1 VEVQEDA
8 VSGRIRTTVKDA
20 GGRYLPDVHVK
31 VIGTRNSDFTSG
43 ATDLR
48 GVFVA
53 DGIKGT
59 STVIA
64 QADPAR
70 YAFFRGQTNLEP
82 QEPAA
87 AARAPAPPASP
98 ASAAADRP
106 LQRKAFFKT
115 PAARA
120 STSLDQQLLQ
130 GLQETNQAI
139 QGKQVE
145 ELKMLYKREQKGVE
159 AQKAY

>member
-1 VEVQEDA
+1 
-8 VSGRIRTTVKDA
+8 
-20 GGRYLPDVHVK
+20 VK
-31 VIGTRNSDFTSG
+31 VIGTRNSEFTSG

-53 DGIKGT
+53 DGIRGT

-64 QADPAR
+64 QADTGR
-70 YAFFRGQTNLEP
+70 YAFFRGQANLEP
-82 QEPAA
+82 REEQADKTAPPPPAA
-87 AARAPAPPASP
+87 AATAPAPRPVEEKAAVKAPARP
-98 ASAAADRP
+98 SA
-106 LQRKAFFKT
+106 
-115 PAARA
+115 
-120 STSLDQQLLQ
+120 SLDQQLLQ